1 MSDNMY
7 HVIALIP
14 PGSDFSLETAV
25 SHFGSTF
32 LGKTQVRS
40 ELAKAEGEDS
50 FTGFRTWYG
59 DWSIVGWLD
68 EAPGVLADSQELVN
82 EEPLPASPEVIASCS
97 RRLSIWSDE
106 DEGGDHSDE
115 MTAFTDELL
124 KRFGLFIYDPGNGGW
139 WTYDP

>member
-1 MSDNMY
+1 MCDSMY

-14 PGSDFSLETAV
+14 PGSDFSLKKAV
-25 SHFGSTF
+25 SYFGSTF
-32 LGKTQVRS
+32 SGKTPVRS
-40 ELAKAEGEDS
+40 ELAKAVGEGS

-59 DWSIVGWLD
+59 DWSIVAWLD

-82 EEPLPASPEVIASCS
+82 EEPLPAPPEVIGSCS

-106 DEGGDHSDE
+106 DEDGDYSDE

-124 KRFGLFIYDPGNGGW
+124 KRFGLLIYDPGSGGW